1 MKITSENLYVEKT
14 KITGSLSYFG
24 RIAYVTKREKI
35 KKQIMDKTY
44 KVTMVGYAENHTR
57 DIYKFYNT

>member
-1 MKITSENLYVEKT
+1 MKIPSETLYVEKT

-24 RIAYVTKREKI
+24 RFAYVTNRGKI
-35 KKQIMDKTY
+35 KKQIRDKTY
-44 KVTMVGYAENHTR
+44 KVIMVGYAENHTR

>member
-1 MKITSENLYVEKT
+1 MKIPSETLYVEKT

-35 KKQIMDKTY
+35 KKHIRDKTY
-44 KVTMVGYAENHTR
+44 KVIMVGYADIHTR
-57 DIYKFYNT
+57 DTYKFYNT